1 MGDVNM
7 LKLCSMIMHERMKKF
22 VILTQTGTKRQNLG
36 DIISFAMRTAKY
48 ECHKVLSREVEKDLT
63 VLEDCADCTVLF
75 EDRGSNQLYTIAHTE
90 DDDYRNTN

>member
-48 ECHKVLSREVEKDLT
+48 ECHKVLSREVEKDLC
-63 VLEDCADCTVLF
+63 VLE
-75 EDRGSNQLYTIAHTE
+75 
-90 DDDYRNTN
+90 